1 MQTDGTKGFDEAHL
15 RSWWAATRYYLFAD
29 LESQP
34 GAVAQTEDDRM
45 PPETDADRK
54 RYTSA
59 LWIGL
64 ALAVGACPPMASAT
78 DAAPLAPVV
87 APKVDDILPRPD
99 FSGHWAL
106 NAQVSD
112 DPLEK
117 AKEAMQAMKQARGG
131 GRGMVGGMGRGGGM
145 GGGMG
150 GGRQGRGAAG
160 GMSGGL
166 ASGDLSTLLAMAQE
180 LHITHQDP
188 MLLIADEN
196 DQVQRLYTDFRGASV
211 SASGGLR
218 QRVAVAGWEEGGLV
232 VETTMIGKKLV
243 QGYRI
248 DGDTGQLVIST
259 TANISATQPLAYRL
273 VYDRVK
279 PGVDAG
285 AAARD

>member
-1 MQTDGTKGFDEAHL
+1 
-15 RSWWAATRYYLFAD
+15 
-29 LESQP
+29 
-34 GAVAQTEDDRM
+34 
-45 PPETDADRK
+45 
-54 RYTSA
+54 
-59 LWIGL
+59 
-64 ALAVGACPPMASAT
+64 
-78 DAAPLAPVV
+78 
-87 APKVDDILPRPD
+87 
-99 FSGHWAL
+99 
-106 NAQVSD
+106 
-112 DPLEK
+112 
-117 AKEAMQAMKQARGG
+117 
-131 GRGMVGGMGRGGGM
+131 MVGGMGR

-160 GMSGGL
+160 GMSGDL
-166 ASGDLSTLLAMAQE
+166 ASGDLSTLLATAQE

-196 DQVQRLYTDFRGASV
+196 DQIQRLYTDFRGASV

-232 VETTMIGKKLV
+232 VETTMIGKKLL